1 MKKFLLSFFL
11 YLSLIG
17 ISYAS
22 NTIYLKCPQI
32 ITVNDSS
39 EGSWTSPEPDLEEDW
54 PLNVGGKFNTNFA
67 KIKLGKSKSSI
78 TPYHYD
84 WMSVNASD
92 GTAFITNLTSKKSL
106 GKPITAAL
114 WDQQIKKKTFK
125 IKRDEKNNLVI
136 DQSNK
141 LMGLPTDDFNIM
153 HKMTWSEKS
162 GDWYFKEVLIGI
174 VNNVKPAAIKLI
186 TEGKCN
192 SISKENFSNYLKNGE
207 GSGFFN

>member
-1 MKKFLLSFFL
+1 MKKFVLTFLL

-32 ITVNDSS
+32 ITINDSS
-39 EGSWTSPEPDLEEDW
+39 EESWTNPQPDLEDW
-54 PLNVGGKFNTNFA
+54 PLNVGQKFNTNFA

-84 WMSVNASD
+84 WLSVNGSD
-92 GTAFITNLTSKKSL
+92 YFTNLNSKKSL

-114 WDQQIKKKTFK
+114 WDQQLKKKTFK
-125 IKRDEKNNLVI
+125 VKKDQKNNLVI

-141 LMGLPTDDFNIM
+141 LMGLPTNDFNIM

-207 GSGFFN
+207 GLDFFN

>member
-1 MKKFLLSFFL
+1 MKKFVLTFLL

-32 ITVNDSS
+32 ITINDSS
-39 EGSWTSPEPDLEEDW
+39 EESWTNPQPDLEDW
-54 PLNVGGKFNTNFA
+54 PLNVGQKFNTNFA

-84 WMSVNASD
+84 WLSVNGSD
-92 GTAFITNLTSKKSL
+92 YFTNLNSKKSL

-114 WDQQIKKKTFK
+114 WDQQLKKKTFK
-125 IKRDEKNNLVI
+125 VKKDQKNNLVI

-162 GDWYFKEVLIGI
+162 GDW
-174 VNNVKPAAIKLI
+174 
-186 TEGKCN
+186 
-192 SISKENFSNYLKNGE
+192 FS
-207 GSGFFN
+207 

>member
-1 MKKFLLSFFL
+1 MKKFVLTFLL

-32 ITVNDSS
+32 ITINDSS
-39 EGSWTSPEPDLEEDW
+39 EESWTNPQPDLEDW
-54 PLNVGGKFNTNFA
+54 PLNVGQKFNTNFA

-84 WMSVNASD
+84 WLSVNGSD
-92 GTAFITNLTSKKSL
+92 YFTNLNSKKSL

-114 WDQQIKKKTFK
+114 WDQQLKKKTFK
-125 IKRDEKNNLVI
+125 VKKDQKNNLVI

-141 LMGLPTDDFNIM
+141 LMGLPTNDFNIM

-162 GDWYFKEVLIGI
+162 GDWYFKDVLIGI

-207 GSGFFN
+207 GLDFFN